1 MDCQA
6 QSLNIYLSGVS
17 GKKIDEIYKAAW
29 LKGLKTTYYLRTM
42 GATHVEKQQQTLVS

>member
-1 MDCQA
+1 MDSQA

-17 GKKIDEIYKAAW
+17 GKKIDELKAAW

-42 GATHVEKQQQTLVS
+42 VLHMLKNLQQTLMN